1 MNKYLLFVGS
11 LLGAVAGGI
20 GSAQA
25 QDAQALYNSKACV
38 ACHKVDMRLVG
49 PSYKEIAAKYAGQE
63 GAAAVL
69 AARMKQG
76 SQGVWGPIPMPP
88 NALTDEE
95 ARILAEWIL
104 QQ

>member
-1 MNKYLLFVGS
+1 MNKYLFIGS
-11 LLGAVAGGI
+11 LSAVLAGGFS
-20 GSAQA
+20 SANA
-25 QDAQALYNSKACV
+25 QDAQTLYNSKACV
-38 ACHKVDMRLVG
+38 ACHKVDARLVG

-69 AARMKQG
+69 ATRMTKG
-76 SQGVWGPIPMPP
+76 SQGIWGPMPMPP
-88 NALTDEE
+88 NALTEEE